1 MFQHLF
7 SSFPVFEVLV
17 AARASNPNVIPNFQL
32 SFFYDH
38 EAPLPGS
45 PHRCNSLRRNRCPI
59 PQTQIISPYETR
71 FTQRRTIPHRVRN
84 IAAGLVSRIPDSL
97 SIKRADDDDI
107 FLARALEGTTFAS
120 ARDIVKL
127 RSYPKPPA
135 ERAVISDHDLYAV

>member
-1 MFQHLF
+1 MNLLF
-7 SSFPVFEVLV
+7 LV
-17 AARASNPNVIPNFQL
+17 AFIAANPFAAIAV
-32 SFFYDH
+32 
-38 EAPLPGS
+38 
-45 PHRCNSLRRNRCPI
+45 PI

-71 FTQRRTIPHRVRN
+71 FTQRTMPHRVRS

-127 RSYPKPPA
+127 RSYPEPPA
-135 ERAVISDHDLYAV
+135 ERAAISDHYLYAV